1 MYNFAESL
9 KEHRLSRG
17 LTLKKKKKATG
28 ISNANLSRWENNQTI
43 PNIDFCIQL
52 AQFYGITIDEL
63 VGLSDAQNLNTQQHS
78 ARLPAKVSEKTIE
91 FADDF
96 AELLDDESFINTA
109 KLYKAI
115 PPHLRGLALGYIVGL
130 LQSNHIDTKSILGY

>member
-1 MYNFAESL
+1 MNIE
-9 KEHRLSRG
+9 
-17 LTLKKKKKATG
+17 KATG

-96 AELLDDESFINTA
+96 AELLNDESFINTA

>member
-1 MYNFAESL
+1 MNIE
-9 KEHRLSRG
+9 
-17 LTLKKKKKATG
+17 KATG